1 MKNSV
6 TVLLII
12 AVGILGLIA
21 YRQAIALRHQRQ
33 QGLTANASLELQ
45 EKCAKQAREYLSQFE
60 NKNLV
65 DTQNHY
71 NVGLNKCFVETHSES
86 LELGNRVESKV
97 LTDAFEGKDYG
108 TFIFISKPNQ
118 ADYLVPPVEC
128 KVMLPSKGETI
139 CKSSDEFDALVNQY
153 ME

>member
-1 MKNSV
+1 M

-12 AVGILGLIA
+12 AVGILGVLA
-21 YRQAIALRHQRQ
+21 YTQSVALRQQRRQ
-33 QGLTANASLELQ
+33 VQEPTKTASLELQ

-71 NVGLNKCFVETHSES
+71 NVGLNKCFVETQSES
-86 LELGNRVESKV
+86 FELGNRVESKV

-118 ADYLVPPVEC
+118 SDYLVPPVEC
-128 KVMLPSKGETI
+128 EVMLPSKGETV